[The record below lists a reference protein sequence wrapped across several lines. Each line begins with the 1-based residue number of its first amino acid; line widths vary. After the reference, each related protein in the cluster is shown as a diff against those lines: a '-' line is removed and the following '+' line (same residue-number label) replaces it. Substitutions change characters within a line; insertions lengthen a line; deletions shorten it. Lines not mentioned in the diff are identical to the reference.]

1 MSDYDA
7 IIGNLRASV
16 AELEKALATA
26 QSAGM
31 NSENV
36 SMMEEIVDK
45 LKAEIDRMYD
55 VAMQAG
61 LPEKIPVTHFKLKEQ
76 SDKGSTD

>member
-1 MSDYDA
+1 MSEYDV

-26 QSAGM
+26 ETAGM
-31 NSENV
+31 TSENV
-36 SMMEEIVDK
+36 SMMEEIMDK

-55 VAMQAG
+55 VAMEEG
-61 LPEKIPVTHFKLKEQ
+61 LPEDTTVTHYKLKE
-76 SDKGSTD
+76 GH

>member
-1 MSDYDA
+1 MSDYDV

-26 QSAGM
+26 ETAGM
-31 NSENV
+31 TPENV
-36 SMMEEIVDK
+36 SMMEEIMDK

-55 VAMQAG
+55 VAMDAG
-61 LPEKIPVTHFKLKEQ
+61 LPEKINVTHYKLK
-76 SDKGSTD
+76 DRDG

>member
-1 MSDYDA
+1 MSDYDV

-26 QSAGM
+26 ETAGM
-31 NSENV
+31 TSENV
-36 SMMEEIVDK
+36 SMMEEIMDK

-55 VAMQAG
+55 VATQAG
-61 LPEKIPVTHFKLKEQ
+61 LPEKVNVTHFKLKDRE
-76 SDKGSTD
+76 SD

>member
-1 MSDYDA
+1 MSDYDV

-26 QSAGM
+26 ETAGM
-31 NSENV
+31 TSENV
-36 SMMEEIVDK
+36 SMMEEIMNK

-55 VAMQAG
+55 VAMNAG
-61 LPEKIPVTHFKLKEQ
+61 LPEEITVKRFKLKDDRDRAIER
-76 SDKGSTD
+76 

>member
-1 MSDYDA
+1 MSDYDV

-26 QSAGM
+26 QTSGL

-36 SMMEEIVDK
+36 SMMEEIMDK
-45 LKAEIDRMYD
+45 LKAEIDRMYHA
-55 VAMQAG
+55 AMQAG
-61 LPEKIPVTHFKLKEQ
+61 LPEDMSTVKRFELKKDPE
-76 SDKGSTD
+76 SD

>member
-1 MSDYDA
+1 MSDYDV

-26 QSAGM
+26 ETAGM
-31 NSENV
+31 TSENV
-36 SMMEEIVDK
+36 SMMEEIMDK

-55 VAMQAG
+55 VAMEAG
-61 LPEKIPVTHFKLKEQ
+61 LPEKTNVTHYKLK
-76 SDKGSTD
+76 DRDG

>member
-1 MSDYDA
+1 MSDYDV

-16 AELEKALATA
+16 AELEQALATA

-36 SMMEEIVDK
+36 SMMEEIMDK
-45 LKAEIDRMYD
+45 LKSEIDRMYH

-61 LPEKIPVTHFKLKEQ
+61 LPEEISVKRFKLKDL

>member
-1 MSDYDA
+1 MSDYDV

-26 QSAGM
+26 QTAGM
-31 NSENV
+31 TSENV
-36 SMMEEIVDK
+36 SMMEEIMDK

-55 VAMQAG
+55 AAMNAG
-61 LPEKIPVTHFKLKEQ
+61 LPESITVKRFKLKDRERE
-76 SDKGSTD
+76 

>member
-1 MSDYDA
+1 MSDYDV

-26 QSAGM
+26 ETAGM
-31 NSENV
+31 TSENV
-36 SMMEEIVDK
+36 SMMEEIMDK

-55 VAMQAG
+55 VAMEEG
-61 LPEKIPVTHFKLKEQ
+61 LPEKIPVTHFKLRDK
-76 SDKGSTD
+76 SD